1 MSYKEKKSHRFK
13 MPEFIL
19 ALMILFSGLMFG
31 LSNGGFIINF
41 NKVGFTVFSTMQKG
55 VHLVAD
61 GVGKFFTSVHEIVV
75 LEKEYKIL
83 EEKLKDYEYMQRNN
97 AEIRKENERLKEQLG
112 FASNYEYKNIASQ
125 IIGRDV
131 NSIFSGIT
139 IDKGIKNGIKKGM
152 PVIAVQNGNV
162 GVVGKIVTVG
172 LTTSQVMPVYD
183 LKCNISGRI
192 ENTRDVGIVSGTGSA
207 YSPLKMQ
214 YIRKRDAGELNFG
227 DIVIT
232 SGENGNY
239 MKNIPIGR
247 ISKINVLDYDSNL
260 DIELDPVIDFAR
272 LETVL
277 VIDQSLKNDKIP
289 YDENKVDVR

>member
-1 MSYKEKKSHRFK
+1 MAYREKKSHRFK
-13 MPEFIL
+13 VPEFIL

-31 LSNGGFIINF
+31 LSTGGFIINF

-55 VHLVAD
+55 VYIVAD
-61 GVGKFFTSVHEIVV
+61 DVVKFFTSIHEIVV

-83 EEKLKDYEYMQRNN
+83 EEKLKDYEYMQRSN

-112 FASNYEYKNIASQ
+112 FASNYEYKNIAAQ

-131 NSIFSGIT
+131 DAIFSGIT
-139 IDKGIKNGIKKGM
+139 IDKGTKNGIRKGM

-162 GVVGKIVTVG
+162 SVVGKVVTVG
-172 LTTSQVMPVYD
+172 LTTSQVMPIYD

-207 YSPLKMQ
+207 YSPLKMR
-214 YIRKRDAGELNFG
+214 YIRKRDAVGLNFG

-260 DIELDPVIDFAR
+260 DIELDPIIDFSR

-277 VIDQSLKNDKIP
+277 VVDQSSENDKIP
-289 YDENKVDVR
+289 YNTNSEEVE